1 MLQKD
6 QLILFELPQLP
17 TIIEQLNQLSRL
29 VSLSQMLM
37 IVGRRRVERTEYLLR
52 RNEEENGVDLTML
65 ELGNNEVET
74 FLKNWDDLKSKNIR

>member
-17 TIIEQLNQLSRL
+17 TIIDQLNQLSRL
-29 VSLSQMLM
+29 VSLSQSQMLM
-37 IVGRRRVERTEYLLR
+37 MVGCRDMERTEYLLK

-65 ELGNNEVET
+65 ELGNNEV
-74 FLKNWDDLKSKNIR
+74 FFGNNKVFFGNN